1 MFNAFKGA
9 LQASFMVL
17 MCMITSYTSANE
29 TNLDTTANDPQ
40 WQALLHIYE
49 EKPLITQNFLLS
61 AENFSAKNELV
72 KTLQLFQSN
81 HQQTNACHYIARHY
95 YLSVIKGFKLPA
107 ISCPDFQDFTQQVP
121 ADHVSILFASENLS
135 QPASIMGH
143 TMMALSDEGFTKQH
157 SVSFFTE
164 LTSVNPVSLIWDNFI
179 TGQPGFF
186 LVQPL
191 QKNIDLYLEKE
202 QRNIWRYQ
210 IKLSHEQKMLFLAHL
225 WELKFASLDYF
236 FHSHNCATLT
246 LDILRIIN
254 PKLLESRQN
263 WVSPIDVVKAADK
276 QNMLTAP
283 MLYGSSKWKIRLL
296 SDYVKPISEGI
307 FIDESKPKTVLAGLL
322 SFETNAYRYQQGDIS
337 QTDWF
342 VRNTWLK
349 KQGLS
354 KKRQR
359 INFDNP
365 KNPLHTPDDSQWG
378 IQFVQN
384 NASYNQQTWGKIYW
398 MPASHDLMDDNS
410 QYSSEN
416 QLKILQVSARY
427 RTNNLQLDSLHI
439 YNAESYLNVNEYIGG
454 LSGRIALGIGRFPI
468 KNSFDALASYA
479 EGAIGKS
486 YQLHKDLSVYG
497 LVRLGLTA
505 NQNNQYIKTGPEV
518 GLFFHWVGGMKT
530 HLKASQL
537 WRTGLDPVEHISFK
551 HTLLNWKKGALKLSF
566 DQQNWQQTTSYES
579 QLGFS
584 FYY

>member
-1 MFNAFKGA
+1 MFNAFKGS
-9 LQASFMVL
+9 LWTLFMAL
-17 MCMITSYTSANE
+17 MCMIASYTSANE
-29 TNLDTTANDPQ
+29 TNLDAIANDPQ

-49 EKPLITQNFLLS
+49 KKPLITQNFLLS
-61 AENFSAKNELV
+61 ANDFSAKNELIE
-72 KTLQLFQSN
+72 TLQLFRTK
-81 HQQTNACHYIARHY
+81 HQQNRTCRYIARHF
-95 YLSVIKGFKLPA
+95 YLSAIKGMTLPA
-107 ISCPDFQDFTQQVP
+107 IHCPEYENFIQQVP

-143 TMMALSDEGFTKQH
+143 TMLALSDYGLTKQH

-179 TGQPGFF
+179 TGQPGYF

-191 QKNIDLYLEKE
+191 QKSIDLYLEKE

-210 IKLSHEQKMLFLAHL
+210 IKLTHEQKSLFLAHL
-225 WELKFASLDYF
+225 WELKYASLEYF

-254 PKLLESRQN
+254 PKLIESRQD

-276 QNMLTAP
+276 QGMLTTP

-296 SDYVKPISEGI
+296 SDYVTPISEDI
-307 FIDESKPKTVLAGLL
+307 IIDERKPKTVLAGLL
-322 SFETNAYRYQQGDIS
+322 SFETNAYQFQQGHIS
-337 QTDWF
+337 QSDWF
-342 VRNTWLK
+342 TKNTLLK
-349 KQGLS
+349 KQGFS

-359 INFDNP
+359 MNFDNP
-365 KNPLHTPDDSQWG
+365 KSPLRTPGDSQWG
-378 IQFVQN
+378 IQFAQHDT
-384 NASYNQQTWGKIYW
+384 AYKNQAWGKVYW

-416 QLKILQVSARY
+416 QLKILQISARF
-427 RTNNLQLDSLHI
+427 RSDALQLDSLHI

-454 LSGRIALGIGRFPI
+454 ISGRIALGVDRFPI
-468 KNSFDALASYA
+468 KESSHSLASYA

-486 YQLHKDLSVYG
+486 FQLHKDLSIYG
-497 LVRLGLTA
+497 LARLGLTA
-505 NQNNQYIKTGPEV
+505 NQNIQYFKTGPEL
-518 GLFFHWVGGMKT
+518 GFFFYWLGGMKT
-530 HLKASQL
+530 HLSVSQL
-537 WRTGLDPVEHISFK
+537 WRTGLEPVEQLSFK
-551 HTLLNWKKGALKLSF
+551 HTLLNWKSGALKLSF
-566 DQQNWQQTTSYES
+566 DQQNWRGISSYES